1 MIRLNF
7 HPAANI
13 FPLFDDSRLA
23 ELADDIKAFG
33 QREPIKLYDGLIL
46 DGRNRYR
53 ACEVLG
59 IEPVFEELP
68 RDINP
73 WSYVWSLNG
82 ARRDLTTDQRYLIW
96 KKCDEQS
103 TEWIEEQRKRQA
115 EASRKR
121 SEATKAQPRTEA
133 GEFLPV
139 ERVSAQVVQIP
150 EAAKDPT
157 PTRTAKAI
165 ASKTNRGT
173 VERLDA
179 ISDKRPD
186 LADRILTG
194 ELKTAQALR
203 IIKKD
208 ELDTKLAALPTGQ
221 FTIIYADPPWS
232 YNDKCDDGSVQ
243 SGGCENHYPSLTL
256 SELKVLDVRSMSAPD
271 SVLFLWATSPLLPDA
286 LELAKAWGFSY
297 KASFVWD
304 KVKHNMGHYNSV
316 RHEFLLVC
324 TKGSCTPQVVTLF
337 DSVQTIERTEHS
349 VKPDEFRSIIDT
361 LYPKGP
367 RIELF
372 ARRPAQGWASWGNE
386 V

>member
-13 FPLFDDSRLA
+13 FPLFDDSRLS

-96 KKCDEQS
+96 KKCDEHS
-103 TEWIEEQRKRQA
+103 IEWVEEQRKRKA
-115 EASRKR
+115 EANQKR
-121 SEATKAQPRTEA
+121 SEATKAQPRTED

-139 ERVSAQVVQIP
+139 ERVQPQVVATP
-150 EAAKDPT
+150 DYHEAKT
-157 PTRTAKAI
+157 STAKAQ

>member
-13 FPLFDDSRLA
+13 FPLFDDSRLT
-23 ELADDIKAFG
+23 ELAEDIKAFG
-33 QREPIKLYDGLIL
+33 QREPIKVYDGLIL

-53 ACEVLG
+53 ACELLG
-59 IEPVFEELP
+59 IEPVFEELAT
-68 RDINP
+68 DINP
-73 WSYVWSLNG
+73 WAYVWSLNG
-82 ARRDLTTDQRYLIW
+82 SRRDLNTDQRYLIW
-96 KKCDEQS
+96 KRCDEQS
-103 TEWIEEQRKRQA
+103 ISWVEEQAKRKA
-115 EASRKR
+115 EANRKR
-121 SEATKAQPRTEA
+121 SESQVGIPKTDK
-133 GEFLPV
+133 
-139 ERVSAQVVQIP
+139 ERV
-150 EAAKDPT
+150 PT
-157 PTRTAKAI
+157 SCGQTLPYKKSPTAMAKAL

-194 ELKTAQALR
+194 ELKTAQVLR

-286 LELAKAWGFSY
+286 LELAKAWGFAY

-372 ARRPAQGWASWGNE
+372 ARRNADGWASWGNE
-386 V
+386 I